1 MIIVTNMFG
10 RSIVPI
16 LLYIMDFIKVFER
29 KKDKIKD
36 GLVTSVDQ
44 G

>member
-10 RSIVPI
+10 RNIVPI
-16 LLYIMDFIKVFER
+16 LLYIMDFIKGFER

-36 GLVTSVDQ
+36 GLVPSVD
-44 G
+44 